1 MEEFVKVTLEMTKK
15 IANEYFNGKQAE
27 VVARYANAKFK
38 AFEKCKIIN
47 TVASE
52 KTGVE
57 KLVATIE
64 KNAERNRKAISGIA
78 NALAKNANSLAA
90 LSDTQKKIV
99 NNVERIYE
107 GTKALKGIA
116 YLNTGLAVANLAVD
130 IAGFVI
136 ISKKLNALSNELNS
150 KMDKVINKD
159 KNDLIAEHKE
169 LFMRFG
175 FTAGRI
181 KNGEEVPFKEFEE
194 LVTDLSTYISKMESN
209 VIDNVVDTG
218 LGLEIIYTLLPAYSL
233 MFNEYTKAYF
243 MKNNQKPANYEYLYQ
258 LYDEL
263 LSEEFKQCI
272 EDYYFLERDKTSI
285 EVIDISNLHKL
296 MVINDKI
303 IANDIMQLLM
313 KLGTADKIME
323 FNEAVEKCVQE
334 AMVS

>member
-1 MEEFVKVTLEMTKK
+1 MEELVKVTLEMTKK

-52 KTGVE
+52 KTSVE
-57 KLVATIE
+57 KLAATIE

-78 NALAKNANSLAA
+78 DALAKNANSLAA

-99 NNVERIYE
+99 NNVDQMFKSA
-107 GTKALKGIA
+107 KALKGIA

-136 ISKKLNALSNELNS
+136 ISKKLNVLSKELNS

-181 KNGEEVPFKEFEE
+181 NNGEDVPFKEYEE
-194 LVTDLSTYISKMESN
+194 LVTDFSAYISKMESN

-233 MFNEYTKAYF
+233 IFNEYTKAYF
-243 MKNNQKPANYEYLYQ
+243 LKNSQKPANYEYMYQ
-258 LYDEL
+258 LYDDL
-263 LSEEFKQCI
+263 LSEEFKQSI
-272 EDYYFLERDKTSI
+272 EDYYFLKRDKTSI
-285 EVIDISNLHKL
+285 EVIDISNLHRL
-296 MVINDKI
+296 MVLNDKI
-303 IANDIMQLLM
+303 IANDIMQLLT
-313 KLGTADKIME
+313 KLGNAEKITE
-323 FNEAVEKCVQE
+323 FNAEVDKCVQA
-334 AMVS
+334 AMAS

>member
-38 AFEKCKIIN
+38 AFEKCKIVE

-52 KTGVE
+52 KVSVE
-57 KLVATIE
+57 KVAAAIE
-64 KNAERNRKAISGIA
+64 RNAERNRKAISGIA
-78 NALAKNANSLAA
+78 DALMKNANNIAA
-90 LSDTQKKIV
+90 LSDTQKRIV
-99 NNVERIYE
+99 NNVDQIFK

-116 YLNTGLAVANLAVD
+116 YLNTALSVANLAVD

-136 ISKKLNALSNELNS
+136 ISKKLNALSKELNS

-181 KNGEEVPFKEFEE
+181 KNGDDVPFKEYED
-194 LVTDLSTYISKMESN
+194 LVTDLSAYISKMEAN

-233 MFNEYTKAYF
+233 VFNEYTKAYF
-243 MKNNQKPANYEYLYQ
+243 LKNGQKPANYEYMYQ
-258 LYDEL
+258 LYDDL

-285 EVIDISNLHKL
+285 EVIDISNLHRL
-296 MVINDKI
+296 MVLNDKI
-303 IANDIMQLLM
+303 IANDIMQLLT
-313 KLGTADKIME
+313 KLGTAEKITE
-323 FNEAVEKCVQE
+323 FNAEVEKCVQA
-334 AMVS
+334 AMAS